1 MPLFTFPAHH
11 WGAASQRETKVSHSG
26 TKFLRCGANGEILYI
41 RTIPWELIFENIK
54 NEHIKI
60 RPVET
65 IPRKGS
71 RPIIDTLV
79 EMVKCRREPLLK
91 GDMRSGDIR
100 DSPS

>member
-1 MPLFTFPAHH
+1 M
-11 WGAASQRETKVSHSG
+11 
-26 TKFLRCGANGEILYI
+26 N
-41 RTIPWELIFENIK
+41 
-54 NEHIKI
+54 IKI